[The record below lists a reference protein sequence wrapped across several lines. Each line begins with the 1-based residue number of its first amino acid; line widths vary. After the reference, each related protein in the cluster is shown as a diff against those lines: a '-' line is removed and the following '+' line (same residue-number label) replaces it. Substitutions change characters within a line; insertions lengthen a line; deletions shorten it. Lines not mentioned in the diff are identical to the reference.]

1 MAENGT
7 ELRIKG
13 GKVYDPANG
22 IDGEVRDVLVRDG
35 RIVDKVSDKARTFNI
50 PGMVVMP
57 GGIDIHC
64 HIAGPKV
71 NLSRK
76 LQPEDHRLDV
86 HPGTD
91 VTRSGVGGVT
101 PSTFATGYRYAMLGY
116 TTAFDAAV
124 PPLAARHVIEEF
136 HDTPVIDKGFY
147 VLLGNNMFLYDL
159 LKQGRKQDFK
169 DAIAWWVTAA
179 RAASVKLVN
188 AGGDEFWK
196 GRRNENVTDVNEK
209 IDPFDLTPL
218 HATAAFIEAVDEL
231 NMPHPAHIHCNNLG
245 HSGNIQTTLDTMK
258 AAEGHRAHIAHVQ
271 FHSYA
276 GELGKRVQTGSEAI
290 IDYINTHENI
300 TTDIGMVMF
309 GKATAMTADAPLTWM
324 LRNKDTKWINA
335 DTECESG
342 CGVMPFSYQD
352 TNYTHTM
359 QWAIGLELFLLS
371 QDPWRVMFSTDHPNG
386 ASFRTYPRL
395 IRLLMDRGFRAEMMK
410 QVNQKAISN
419 SLLPQLDREYSLYE
433 IAIITRAAPAR
444 ALGLANKGHLG
455 VGADA
460 DITIYTDDE
469 NRERMFSAP
478 RYVIKAGKPIIE
490 DHEFVDDHIGRFL
503 HAEPVYD
510 PAIEDHIRP
519 FFDDYYSIQ
528 FNNYRV
534 DASYLHDHEVMPLR
548 NSGNGRKKKG
558 K

>member
-22 IDGEVRDVLVRDG
+22 IDGEVRDILVRDG
-35 RIVDKVSDKARTFNI
+35 RIVDKVSEKARTFNI

-188 AGGDEFWK
+188 AGSDEFWK

-245 HSGNIQTTLDTMK
+245 HSGNVQTTLDTMK
-258 AAEGHRAHIAHVQ
+258 AAEGHRAHIAHIQ

-324 LRNKDTKWINA
+324 LRFKDTKWINA

-342 CGVMPFSYQD
+342 CGVMPFEYQD

-419 SLLPQLDREYSLYE
+419 CLLPQLDREYSLYE

-469 NRERMFSAP
+469 NRERMFNAP

-503 HAEPVYD
+503 HTEPGYD
-510 PAIEDHIRP
+510 SAIEDQIRP

-534 DASYLHDHEVMPLR
+534 DASYLHDHEVIPLR